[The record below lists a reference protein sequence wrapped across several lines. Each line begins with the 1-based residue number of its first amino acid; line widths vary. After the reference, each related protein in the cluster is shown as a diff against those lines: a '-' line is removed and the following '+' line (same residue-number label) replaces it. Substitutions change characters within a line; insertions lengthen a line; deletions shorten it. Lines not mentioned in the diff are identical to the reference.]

1 MSTDLPDDF
10 DPLDSA
16 RREAAARAQGAKNRY
31 LLASADVIDVH
42 TRKRKTMNFRK
53 SRTVHLTL
61 AATAFSLVVAITVV
75 ANREVI
81 AQQVIELAKSFAPPE
96 KADVQVA
103 AAPSIAQASSPETPV
118 AAVAPESQ
126 SEDAAQAPA
135 LEQAS
140 GTPQVTEL
148 NAQGNSEVAETTEP
162 PAQDSQSPVLAAVA
176 PTAAPASS
184 PAPAAKPVEPVRTSS
199 QPAASPVQVKPVV
212 LMPLPIDDVAQHKGV
227 VPPPKLAVAPAP
239 KATALPRSL
248 TTTSTAA
255 RSEGD
260 GAEPAVSPELV
271 AAVNNARS
279 KVEPATD
286 AKQPAKTANG
296 VFVQLP
302 ERKTAKA
309 PAANSVAPTTDA
321 ASSAKGSNAPAPRS
335 FTVVSHFT
343 GGLLVRVGQQ
353 VTHVRIGENLPNG
366 KRLVSVNEST
376 GGYMAE

>member
-16 RREAAARAQGAKNRY
+16 RREAAARAQGARNRY
-31 LLASADVIDVH
+31 LLATADVIDVH

-103 AAPSIAQASSPETPV
+103 AAPAIAQASSPETPV

-135 LEQAS
+135 LDQAS
-140 GTPQVTEL
+140 GTPQVAEL

-162 PAQDSQSPVLAAVA
+162 LAQDSQSPVLAAVA
-176 PTAAPASS
+176 PTAVPAS
-184 PAPAAKPVEPVRTSS
+184 APAAKPVEPVRTSS
-199 QPAASPVQVKPVV
+199 QPTPSPVQVKPVV
-212 LMPLPIDDVAQHKGV
+212 LMPLPIDDAAQHKGV

-239 KATALPRSL
+239 KASALPRSL

-279 KVEPATD
+279 KVEPVTD

-309 PAANSVAPTTDA
+309 PAANSVAPSTDA
-321 ASSAKGSNAPAPRS
+321 ANSAKGSTAPAPRS